1 MEVRVRLAGAA
12 GQGVQTAADLL
23 GLAVTRSGRFAYGY
37 TDAESRIRG
46 GLNFTQMRLAD
57 RPLEGVVEDYEVLVA
72 LSKESLEAYGGR
84 EGAVVVGAENW
95 GHPRAAPFFLTDIAA
110 QAGAKAAAGTVGVAA
125 VCCWLGLDQGPVAE
139 AVAQHFA
146 GREKLIEIN
155 RRAVAVGYEAASA
168 WTDGAG
174 FKLPDGD
181 ASAER
186 LWLAGHQALSLGAVA
201 GGVTFMAAYPMSPST
216 AIITN
221 LSAWGAEAGI
231 VTEQA
236 EDEVA
241 AINMVAGAAYAGARA
256 MTATSGGGLCLM
268 MEGVSLLGCI
278 EAPAVIALAQ
288 RPGPA
293 TGLATRTAQ
302 GDLGLVRFAG
312 HGFFPRIIL
321 APQDV
326 ADNFALTA
334 QAFDLAERF
343 QVPVFILTDQLLQD
357 STATVDPFIADD
369 LPTSRYYLTRDEL
382 EARETYGR
390 YELTDT
396 GVSPLAAPGVST
408 KLIVADSHV
417 HDEAGHYT
425 EDQGVADRMAQKRL
439 AKNRTVLE
447 AVWAPE
453 VEGRVEGNALVLSW
467 GSSYASLAEALDLLA
482 EETGTRPAHLHLRWL
497 WPLSEDMV
505 APLAQGAT
513 KIIAV
518 ENSVGG
524 YLADLWRE
532 LTLRP
537 VDALITRH
545 DGRPLSVSELVDRLR
560 REVAP

>member
-23 GLAVTRSGRFAYGY
+23 GLAVTRSGRFAHAY

-46 GLNFTQMRLAD
+46 GLNFSQMRLSE
-57 RPLEGVVEDYEVLVA
+57 RPIEGVVEDYEVLVA

-84 EGAVVVGAENW
+84 EEAVVVGAENW
-95 GHPRAAPFFLTDIAA
+95 DHPRAVPFYLTEIAA

-125 VCCWLGLDQGPVAE
+125 LCCWLGVDQALVVE

-146 GREKLIEIN
+146 GREKLLEIN
-155 RRAVAVGYEAASA
+155 RRAVAAGYEAAAA
-168 WTDGAG
+168 WKTGAR
-174 FKLPDGD
+174 FNLPDGD
-181 ASAER
+181 ASTER
-186 LWLAGHQALSLGAVA
+186 RWLAGNQALSLGAVA

-216 AIITN
+216 SIITN

-268 MEGVSLLGCI
+268 MEGLSLLGCI
-278 EAPAVIALAQ
+278 EAPAVIVDAQ

-302 GDLGLVRFAG
+302 GDFPLVRFAG

-326 ADNFALTA
+326 ADNFSLTA

-357 STATVDPFIADD
+357 SSATVEPFTADG
-369 LPTSRYYLTRDEL
+369 LPTGRHYLSPDEL
-382 EARETYGR
+382 EARPTYGR
-390 YELTDT
+390 YELTDS
-396 GVSPLAAPGVST
+396 GVSPLAAPGAST
-408 KLIVADSHV
+408 KLVMADSHV
-417 HDEAGHYT
+417 HDQTGHYT
-425 EDQGVADRMAQKRL
+425 ENQAMADRMAHKRL
-439 AKNRTVLE
+439 AKNQTVLE
-447 AVWAPE
+447 NVWAPE
-453 VEGRVEGNALVLSW
+453 VEGQVDGNALVLSW
-467 GSSYASLAEALDLLA
+467 GSSYASLAEALDLLQ

-505 APLAQGAT
+505 APLAQGT
-513 KIIAV
+513 TRVIAV
-518 ENSVGG
+518 ESSVGG

-537 VDALITRH
+537 VDALISRH
-545 DGRPLSVSELVDRLR
+545 DGRPLSVGQLVDRLR
-560 REVAP
+560 KEVTQ